1 MVQTKYHPY
10 RFDGRVETAVVGG
23 LCLYEGAPL
32 ITNLYIDGFNLY
44 YRALKDTPF
53 RWLDLRK
60 LGETL
65 LPEDTFNRI
74 CYFTARLHAHPDKPG
89 QAQRQLIYLRAL
101 ETIAGL
107 EVHYG
112 TFRSGVKRRPLIE
125 PVPGLPTRV
134 LVRDSEEKGTDVNLA
149 TRLPVDGFNEVYGQ
163 AGTPVQRRRLR
174 WCDEVRKGRSSPS
187 SGRAVIRW

>member
-1 MVQTKYHPY
+1 MRQTHTKYHPY
-10 RFDGRVETAVVGG
+10 RFDGRVEAAVGGG

-32 ITNLYIDGFNLY
+32 ITNLYTDGFNIY
-44 YRALKDTPF
+44 YLTLKDTPF

-65 LPEDTFNRI
+65 FSEDTINKI
-74 CYFTARLHAHPDKPG
+74 CYFTARLHARPDKPG

-101 ETIAGL
+101 ETTAGL

-112 TFRSGVKRRPLIE
+112 TFRSGVKRRPLVE

-134 LVRDSEEKGTDVNLA
+134 LGRVSEE
-149 TRLPVDGFNEVYGQ
+149 
-163 AGTPVQRRRLR
+163 
-174 WCDEVRKGRSSPS
+174 
-187 SGRAVIRW
+187 